1 MKRVWQTGAKI
12 LTGLFVTAVCA
23 MPQAYTISARPGV
36 VNYMEGN
43 ASINGQQIQAK
54 QQKSIFLNANDVLST
69 DVGKAEVLLTPGVFL
84 RIGDNSQIRMIS
96 PSLTDAQVE
105 LDRGEAMLEVD
116 ELVKDNRITI
126 TNHGGSLVVQKTGL
140 YRLTA
145 GDQPTAATLEGKAE
159 IYFGDDHIELNKGHE
174 TVLAAQLRAQKFDAK
189 REDDLYAWSNTRS
202 EYNAAA
208 SYQTA
213 KNVSVGSYNGGWWDY
228 GFGGWAA
235 PGWYWNSA
243 FNSYAWLPMNAAF
256 FSPFG
261 YGFYGPGLIG
271 YAPVITAPIYYGGG
285 GGYQNWQNWK
295 KTHPGTTTAPVK
307 GAQVAAVPVNPNR
320 PPALGF
326 TASPAAA
333 AAARSQMSRSF
344 ASQGGF
350 QTITGAPAARFEGA
364 PISGGG
370 VRMGSSGPSAAVH
383 SSGPSFSGGGHASGG
398 FSGTGMSAGHAAGG
412 GGHK

>member
-1 MKRVWQTGAKI
+1 MKRVRQRAAMI
-12 LTGLFVTAVCA
+12 LTGFFVTAMCA

-36 VNYMEGN
+36 VNYIEGN
-43 ASINGQQIQAK
+43 ASINGQPIQVK
-54 QQKSIFLNANDVLST
+54 QQKSTFLNANDVLST
-69 DVGKAEVLLTPGVFL
+69 DIGKAEVLLMPGVFL
-84 RIGDNSQIRMIS
+84 RIGDNSQVRMVS

-105 LDRGEAMLEVD
+105 LERGEAMLEVD
-116 ELVKDNRITI
+116 ELVKDNRITL
-126 TNHGGSLVVQKTGL
+126 TNHGGSMLIQKTGL
-140 YRLTA
+140 YRATA

-159 IYFGDDHIELNKGHE
+159 VHFGDDHIELNKGHE
-174 TVLAAQLRAQKFDAK
+174 TVLTAQLRAQKFDAK
-189 REDDLYAWSNTRS
+189 NEDDLYAWSNARS
-202 EYNAAA
+202 EYDAAA

-213 KNVSVGSYNGGWWDY
+213 KNVNVNSYNGGWWDY

-243 FNSYAWLPMNAAF
+243 FNSYAWLPLNGAF

-271 YAPVITAPIYYGGG
+271 YAPVITAPIYGGG

-295 KTHPGTTTAPVK
+295 KTHPGATTAPVK
-307 GAQVAAVPVNPNR
+307 GAQVAAVPVNPNH

-326 TASPAAA
+326 TGSPAAA
-333 AAARSQMSRSF
+333 AAARSQMARSF

-350 QTITGAPAARFEGA
+350 RTMTGAPAARFEGG
-364 PISGGG
+364 SVGGGG
-370 VRMGSSGPSAAVH
+370 VRMGGASSAAAH
-383 SSGPSFSGGGHASGG
+383 SSGPSFSGGHASAG
-398 FSGTGMSAGHAAGG
+398 FSGAGMSAGHSAGG